1 MGPSGTT
8 LYLAGGGVFAER
20 FAGLGGGGVQWTN
33 YLIIGGR
40 LVGVFIQKAD
50 ESTATRYFHT
60 DHLGS
65 ISVITNESG
74 GVVERLSFDAWGKRR
89 NPDGSPDPAGAI
101 TSETSRGYHRPR
113 AARLGLPRRRPGSA

>member
-1 MGPSGTT
+1 
-8 LYLAGGGVFAER
+8 VFAER

-33 YLIIGGR
+33 YLIVGGR

-74 GVVERLSFDAWGKRR
+74 GVVERLSVACPRVREAEPGERLGQAPQSRR
-89 NPDGSPDPAGAI
+89 QPRSGRRHHQRDQP
-101 TSETSRGYHRPR
+101 RLHRPR